1 MWPVYAA
8 AIEAHF
14 GARLS
19 QADAEQLARL
29 LAKLVRPEAG

>member
-14 GARLS
+14 GAHLS
-19 QADAEQLARL
+19 ETEAEQLARL
-29 LAKLVRPEAG
+29 LGKLVRPEGG